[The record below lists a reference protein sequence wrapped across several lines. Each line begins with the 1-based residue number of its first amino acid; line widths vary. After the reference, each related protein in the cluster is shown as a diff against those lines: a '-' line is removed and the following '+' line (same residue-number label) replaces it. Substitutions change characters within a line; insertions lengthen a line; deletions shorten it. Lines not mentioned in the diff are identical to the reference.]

1 MQINDFIYHEKY
13 GIGKITSLDGR
24 FITVDFS
31 GTPKQFLKSDGSKFL
46 KPAIQNQFVVVS
58 GELISYVGSSQKI
71 VLPHQVHAIGA
82 KAFANAKFL
91 YSIDLGCHVSRIDS
105 RAFENCA
112 NLEKVMGT
120 HGLSVIESGAFRN
133 CSKLTYM
140 PLPESL
146 QKIGTAAF
154 QHCYSLKEIHISQR
168 IHEILPESF
177 IYCSSLESVT
187 GLSGVRTIGE
197 NAFYAC
203 SALQSIAVPSNV
215 IGIADDAFGQVHE
228 CFTIYGETNS
238 LAQAFAKKEGIPFK
252 LLSEKDVPPITK
264 LVITPIQQNKKE
276 DAFPKPS
283 YKIQKSAVVAE
294 PPAVV
299 VPQDFSIAELP
310 ATPEVKQEISKKT
323 AQTAPTVV
331 TMKAK
336 PRRHTSKGT
345 KLAAACL
352 GVLIVLGAVLG
363 LQHDRIENIAD
374 MARFGEIRTDEG
386 IYSGDLDL
394 GVIQGTGTMK
404 YNDSAQYTGEWY
416 QGVKNGLGTLS
427 YANGD
432 VYSGKFDAGIRSGS
446 GSYEWS
452 DGTQYE
458 GNWIDNQISGN
469 GILRY
474 ADGST
479 YDGEFAQGVRAG
491 NGSYTWP
498 DGAVYTGSWK
508 DDMPNGDG
516 TLTTQSDAVYSG
528 EFTDGQLTDGTY
540 SYQSQ
545 DYTFTLHTEP
555 QSSPTFSVRYTD
567 GTEIDGTA
575 LDDGY
580 SCSVHYANGDTYTG
594 LIVSGMRNGDGTY
607 TWSSG

>member
-82 KAFANAKFL
+82 KAFANAKLL

-154 QHCYSLKEIHISQR
+154 QHCNSLKEIHIPQR

-238 LAQAFAKKEGIPFK
+238 LAQDFAKKEGIPFK

-310 ATPEVKQEISKKT
+310 ATPEVKQEISKK
-323 AQTAPTVV
+323 
-331 TMKAK
+331 
-336 PRRHTSKGT
+336 
-345 KLAAACL
+345 
-352 GVLIVLGAVLG
+352 
-363 LQHDRIENIAD
+363 
-374 MARFGEIRTDEG
+374 
-386 IYSGDLDL
+386 
-394 GVIQGTGTMK
+394 
-404 YNDSAQYTGEWY
+404 
-416 QGVKNGLGTLS
+416 
-427 YANGD
+427 
-432 VYSGKFDAGIRSGS
+432 
-446 GSYEWS
+446 
-452 DGTQYE
+452 
-458 GNWIDNQISGN
+458 
-469 GILRY
+469 
-474 ADGST
+474 
-479 YDGEFAQGVRAG
+479 
-491 NGSYTWP
+491 NGSNSSNSSHNE
-498 DGAVYTGSWK
+498 GK
-508 DDMPNGDG
+508 
-516 TLTTQSDAVYSG
+516 
-528 EFTDGQLTDGTY
+528 
-540 SYQSQ
+540 
-545 DYTFTLHTEP
+545 P
-555 QSSPTFSVRYTD
+555 QKAYIKR
-567 GTEIDGTA
+567 
-575 LDDGY
+575 
-580 SCSVHYANGDTYTG
+580 H
-594 LIVSGMRNGDGTY
+594 
-607 TWSSG
+607 